1 MRIRNTQRATC
12 SVSSL
17 QAVRF
22 PLAPFL
28 RATALCLGFLAL
40 IQPVQA
46 QTQVVAWGAGKT
58 VNTGSTN
65 DWGQSIVPAG
75 LTNAVEVAG
84 GWRHSLAV
92 KADGTVK
99 GWGDDT
105 FGQIDLSG
113 NYYLAAACG
122 DFFTLALVTN
132 GAVVAVGDDLYGQTD
147 IPQNL
152 SNAVSVACGFY
163 HGLALKTDGTLAAW
177 GGTESSPDYEGTVPP
192 GVSNVVAI
200 AAGGYHNLV
209 LKSDGTLFAWGENQ
223 GFGETNIPAGLSNVT
238 AIAAGG
244 WHNLALKAD
253 GTVIAWGLN
262 NFGQTNVPAGL
273 SNVVAV
279 AAGSWHSLALR
290 NNGTVV
296 GWGEN
301 TEGATNVPANLTNVN
316 QVAAGDVNS
325 LALSNSSPPTISA
338 RLTTSKFGTNG
349 FSVLVSTRNGRV
361 YQLEYEN
368 SLTGA
373 LWQTLPLHAGTG
385 KTLRLTDPATA
396 TQRYYRVMRW

>member
-1 MRIRNTQRATC
+1 MRNTQHAAC

-22 PLAPFL
+22 PFATFL
-28 RATALCLGFLAL
+28 RPTVLCLGFIAL
-40 IQPVQA
+40 IHSIQA

-58 VNTGSTN
+58 VNTNSTN

-92 KADGTVK
+92 KSDGTIQ

-113 NYYLAAACG
+113 NHYLAAACG
-122 DFFTLALVTN
+122 DLFSLALETN
-132 GAVVAVGDDLYGQTD
+132 GAVAGAGDDLYGQTD
-147 IPQNL
+147 VPGNL
-152 SNAVSVACGFY
+152 TNAVAVACGFY
-163 HGLALKTDGTLAAW
+163 HSLALKSDGTLVAW
-177 GGTESSPDYEGTVPP
+177 GGTESSPDYEGTVPN

-244 WHNLALKAD
+244 WHNLALKSD

-262 NFGQTNVPAGL
+262 DFGQTNVPGGL

-279 AAGSWHSLALR
+279 AAGSWHSLALKS
-290 NNGTVV
+290 NGTVV
-296 GWGEN
+296 AWGEN
-301 TEGATNVPANLTNVN
+301 TEGDTNVPANLINVD
-316 QVAAGDVNS
+316 QIAAGDVNS
-325 LALSNSSPPTISA
+325 LALSNSSPPITHA
-338 RLTTSKFGTNG
+338 LLTTPKLGTNG

-361 YQLEYEN
+361 YQLEYKN
-368 SLTGA
+368 ALTNTV
-373 LWQTLPLHAGTG
+373 WQSLPLHAGTG
-385 KTLRLTDPATA
+385 KMLRLTDPGTA
-396 TQRYYRVMRW
+396 TQRYYRVIRW